1 MSLSNLPVAT
11 RLQLATIAAL
21 LSLIV
26 FSTGIYIV
34 GARQIED
41 ARITTLRSIT
51 ESAVAIVAGYE
62 VEEKA
67 GTRTTEDAKAAAL
80 NALRKLRYGQGD
92 YVWVNDMAPKI
103 LMHPTNPKLEGQDV
117 SGMTDPDGK
126 HMFLAFVETV
136 RQSGAGMVAYMWP
149 RPGDTAPVPKM
160 SYVKGFTP
168 WGWVIGTGVYVD
180 DITAARQRLGW
191 TLVLVTLGVGG
202 LVAGVIWAL
211 GRGVSRPIRAL
222 DQATQRLSE
231 GALDIA
237 VPGLDRR
244 DEFGTLARSLA
255 VLREAARQRAQLQK
269 DAEGERALA
278 ARQQRAQAQH
288 TQDFGA
294 SVSGV
299 LSMLVAAADGMSGS
313 ATTMAKAAESTRTQ
327 ASTTVR
333 GADQASRELTA
344 VAAAVEEMASSAGEV
359 GRRIVD
365 VTEAA
370 RTAVD
375 AASRS
380 DEMVHGLIA
389 SAGEIG
395 EVVQMI
401 SDIAGK
407 TNLLALN
414 ATIEAARAGEAGKGF
429 AVVANEVKALAV
441 QTRDATA
448 QVNARIDAV
457 RLATG
462 EAGKAIASVGTAIA
476 HVNQAASEISAAIT
490 QQTATTQEIAA
501 SIHSVFKTTD
511 DTAHAMAR
519 LSGVADET
527 GSASQD
533 VLTASGDVRNQTSTL
548 RDEVDQFLTA
558 MRAVADARRQFERIP
573 LEGVR
578 AWLHGG
584 DKEKGPHELMTI
596 TDISR
601 GGCVMQG
608 TVPLRPGAPVF
619 IEYPGE
625 KEMLTGRVARMEGG
639 VIAITFR
646 QDTETLRHLDRMME
660 RIGAGPL
667 AA

>member
-1 MSLSNLPVAT
+1 MNLSNLSVGT
-11 RLQLATIAAL
+11 RLQFATAAAL

-26 FSTGIYIV
+26 FSTGIYIA
-34 GARQIED
+34 GARQIEE

-51 ESAVAIVAGYE
+51 DSSVAIVAGYE
-62 VEEKA
+62 AEARA
-67 GTRTTEDAKAAAL
+67 GTRTQDDARAAAL
-80 NALRKLRYGQGD
+80 TSLRKLRYGAGD
-92 YVWVNDMAPKI
+92 YVWVNDMTPTM
-103 LMHPTNPKLEGQDV
+103 LMHPTNPKLEGQDL

-126 HMFLAFVETV
+126 HMFTAFVDVV
-136 RQSGAGMVAYMWP
+136 RQSGAGLVGYMWP
-149 RPGDTAPVPKM
+149 RPGDTAPVPKL
-160 SYVKGFTP
+160 SYVKGFAP
-168 WGWVIGTGVYVD
+168 WGWVIGTGVYID
-180 DITAARQRLGW
+180 DVTAARHRLAW
-191 TLVLVTLGVGG
+191 TLVVITLIAGG
-202 LVAGVIWAL
+202 IVAGVIWAL
-211 GRGVSRPIRAL
+211 GQGVSRPIRAL
-222 DQATQRLSE
+222 DRATQKLAE

-299 LSMLVAAADGMSGS
+299 LSMLVAAADGMGQS
-313 ATTMAKAAESTRTQ
+313 AATMANAAESTRTQ

-344 VAAAVEEMASSAGEV
+344 VASAVEEMASSASEV
-359 GRRIVD
+359 GRRIND

-370 RTAVD
+370 RTAVT

-380 DEMVHGLIA
+380 DEMVKGLIA
-389 SAGEIG
+389 SAAEIG

-441 QTRDATA
+441 QTRMATE

-457 RLATG
+457 RAATG
-462 EAGKAIASVGTAIA
+462 EAGQAIASVGSAIA
-476 HVNQAASEISAAIT
+476 HVNQAATEISAAIAE
-490 QQTATTQEIAA
+490 QTATTQEIAA
-501 SIHSVFKTTD
+501 SVHSVYQTTD
-511 DTAHAMAR
+511 STTGAMTR

-527 GSASQD
+527 GRASQD
-533 VLTASGDVRNQTSTL
+533 VLAAAGEVRGQTSTL
-548 RDEVDQFLTA
+548 RDEVDQFLNA
-558 MRAVADARRQFERIP
+558 MRAVADARRQFERISID
-573 LEGVR
+573 GVK
-578 AWLHGG
+578 AWLHWGG
-584 DKEKGPHELMTI
+584 TGGAHQELMPI

-601 GGCVMQG
+601 GGCMMAG
-608 TVPLRPGAPVF
+608 TVAIEPGTAIF

-625 KEMLTGRVARMEGG
+625 TERLAGRIARVEDG
-639 VIAITFR
+639 VTAITFR
-646 QDTETLRHLDRMME
+646 QDAETLRHLDRMME
-660 RIGAGPL
+660 AIGAGPL